1 MRERDSH
8 PTRSLTERLA
18 HCVAPALLVALLAGA
33 CATPALASETDAM
46 AQASA
51 VEDDAMAEGPC
62 EQDALALSE
71 VVPAEPCDDELLPD
85 VVVDDVDQAIGDD
98 SREMAAAPDLAA
110 AEGPS
115 SDDRSQRDNAVDSE
129 ASEGT
134 VGTEAPADAVT
145 EEPLEQTEEVAIEAQ
160 ATARHGHWVIDARS
174 GALERYWV
182 WDDGSLA
189 KNVLIKPENGSGYYA
204 WALADGRILRGKW
217 DSGRGRVYVADNDGR
232 LIGSDLK
239 GGESGWVVTKKYDGG
254 MQRYWV
260 DAESRAAVSGF
271 FTVDGYGDL
280 FGLGGEGYVHRGDFV
295 FGDRKWSADNDGRLR
310 SGWYVTSNFGQG
322 LQRYWMGDTVFG
334 SPHAAAVS
342 RLVDAAKERSGY
354 YAWALADGRI
364 LRGKWDSGRGRVYVA
379 DNDGRLIGSDLKGGE
394 SGWVV
399 TKAYDGNMQRYWVDA
414 ETRAAVSGFFTVD
427 GYGDLF
433 GLGGEGYVLRGTAK
447 FGSSVIIADNDG
459 KLPNRNGWVVSGRY
473 GQGTQRYW
481 VEYIYKNYRGTIP
494 GYSVNGW
501 RHYTLPEGYVQ
512 RNSIVNLGGGVA
524 VVADNDGR
532 LAKATP
538 AGFLKVKSVTFTP
551 KEAIS
556 LHEGIDF
563 YKEDGKLLLERD
575 FLKDGDRL
583 VIATNRGTMAYLV
596 VREFGDVTLVN
607 EGDPYDK
614 LQPWAFGRDDGD
626 GVDFVVK
633 PDASTITVRYLDKST
648 VVPVTIEADPI
659 RSIAYSRPSG
669 ATLVKGVDSYETS
682 DYYNGRWVTWQKY
695 MTWMTLG
702 DELQIVYSDGTRKT
716 YVYQQAMRDGYPAE
730 LFVNAADETDT
741 LDLDLWFESDQ
752 SYAHQ
757 WGYGKHEFTYELY
770 GRTLTFGVTVVRAK

>member
-51 VEDDAMAEGPC
+51 VEDDAVAEGPC

-71 VVPAEPCDDELLPD
+71 VVPAEPCDDESLPD
-85 VVVDDVDQAIGDD
+85 VVVDDVGQAIGDD

-115 SDDRSQRDNAVDSE
+115 SDDGSQRDNAVDSE

-134 VGTEAPADAVT
+134 VDTEAPADAVT

-217 DSGRGRVYVADNDGR
+217 DNGRGRVYVADN
-232 LIGSDLK
+232 
-239 GGESGWVVTKKYDGG
+239 
-254 MQRYWV
+254 
-260 DAESRAAVSGF
+260 
-271 FTVDGYGDL
+271 
-280 FGLGGEGYVHRGDFV
+280 
-295 FGDRKWSADNDGRLR
+295 N
-310 SGWYVTSNFGQG
+310 
-322 LQRYWMGDTVFG
+322 
-334 SPHAAAVS
+334 
-342 RLVDAAKERSGY
+342 
-354 YAWALADGRI
+354 
-364 LRGKWDSGRGRVYVA
+364 
-379 DNDGRLIGSDLKGGE
+379 GRLIGSDLKGGE